1 MVNDDSVIRDLP
13 SLSCFF
19 TLCKDV
25 SGDGISR
32 LGFRWVPG
40 VSVGSNPQEGDR
52 LVTT

>member
-19 TLCKDV
+19 YPYAKMFQV
-25 SGDGISR
+25 MVF
-32 LGFRWVPG
+32 LGFRWVLG
-40 VSVGSNPQEGDR
+40 VSVGTNPQEGDR